1 MSESFLLGITAIIL
15 LGTLAQWLSWRLKI
29 PSILLLL
36 IFGFLAGPVLK
47 IVKPDFLFGKLLF
60 PLVSFSVAVI
70 LFEGGMTLNISE
82 LKVVGKVIRNLITF
96 GILITW
102 CLSTI
107 AAYLFLNLSLALSL
121 LLGAILVVTGP
132 TVIMPILREVRPKG
146 QLSSILKW
154 EGILNDPMGALL
166 AVLVFESILA
176 TGLPEATSITIQGLL
191 KTIVP
196 GTLIGL
202 AGAYIIVL
210 MLHYRM
216 IPDFLRNPITLM
228 MVFCVFAGAN
238 LLQNESGLFS
248 VTLMGIVLASQK
260 KVNIRHILEF
270 KENLRVL
277 LISVLFI
284 ILASRLTI
292 NDFDMLGLGS
302 VFFLLALILFIRP
315 VMVLLST
322 MGSNLSFREK
332 IFLSWMAPRGIVAAA
347 VTSLFAFELSHNGFN
362 GAESLVPLMFFVI
375 IGTITVYGLSAR
387 PLSRWLKIADPNPQ
401 GCLILGAH
409 DCATS
414 IGKILKDNGFKVL
427 MVDTNRENLSGAR
440 KLGLPTYRGSILS
453 EYILND
459 INLDGIGRLLALTPN
474 MEVNSLAALYFSKL
488 FSSNEVYQLAIEGN
502 RGDQGKAVSRELR
515 GHMLFG
521 SKFTYAYL
529 TRKFSGNSG
538 IQKIS
543 IQDESDYENIRKR
556 HGPEN
561 VIPMFLISED
571 NDLTIYTDVT
581 RPTPQP
587 GDTLICLISPRGKQK
602 NTISRANK

>member
-15 LGTLAQWLSWRLKI
+15 LGTAAQWLSWRLKI

-36 IFGFLAGPVLK
+36 IFGFLAGPVFK
-47 IVKPDFLFGKLLF
+47 IVNPDFLFGNLLF

-82 LKVVGKVIRNLITF
+82 LKVVGKVLRNLITF

-154 EGILNDPMGALL
+154 EGILNDPVGALL

-210 MLHYRM
+210 MLQYRM

-238 LLQNESGLFS
+238 LLQEESGLFS

-292 NDFDMLGLGS
+292 DDFNMLGLGS
-302 VFFLLALILFIRP
+302 ILFLLALILFIRP
-315 VMVLLST
+315 VMVFLST
-322 MGSNLSFREK
+322 MGSTLSLREK

-362 GAESLVPLMFFVI
+362 GAEVLVPLMFFVI

-409 DCATS
+409 DCASS
-414 IGKILKDNGFKVL
+414 IGRILKDNGFKVL
-427 MVDTNRENLSGAR
+427 MVDTNRENLSKAR
-440 KLGLPTYRGSILS
+440 KRGLPTYRGSILS
-453 EYILND
+453 EHILND

-474 MEVNSLAALYFSKL
+474 TEVNSLAALYFSKL
-488 FSSNEVYQLAIEGN
+488 FGSNEVYQLAIEGN
-502 RGDQGKAVSRELR
+502 QGDQGKAVSRELR

-521 SKFTYAYL
+521 SKFTYIYL

-538 IQKIS
+538 IQKIL
-543 IQDESDYENIRKR
+543 IKDESDYENLRKR
-556 HGPEN
+556 HGRDN
-561 VIPMFLISED
+561 VIPLFIISEG
-571 NDLTIYTDVT
+571 NELTIYTDVT

-587 GDTLICLISPRGKQK
+587 GDTLICLISQRGKKK
-602 NTISRANK
+602 NSISRTKK